1 MINVRLSNER
11 GHAKHGWLDSR
22 HTFSFAEYYDPKF
35 MGFSDLRVI
44 NDDWVDGGAGFGA
57 HPHKDMEIITYVLD
71 GSIAHKDTMNNVSQ
85 LKSGEVQVM
94 SAGTGVFHS
103 EFNASQTDRLNFL
116 QIWVLPNETGAEPRY
131 AQKDFSAAKGV
142 TLVVSPDGR
151 AGSLPIRQDAN
162 VYQVKLEQEKAV
174 FHPGEGR
181 VYYVQVA
188 RGEMTLNDTRLS
200 SGDGAY
206 VTGEE
211 VLEIEA
217 ENSVEALLFELRGH

>member
-11 GHAKHGWLDSR
+11 GLAKHGWLDSR

-103 EFNASQTDRLNFL
+103 EFNASQTDKLNFL

-211 VLEIEA
+211 ILEIEA